1 MRFAPF
7 EADEI
12 VTRGALD
19 IRRED
24 EVEDHGGSGIHAVD
38 AGTAAR
44 PGVPME
50 AEADR
55 EASPEP
61 ERQATGD
68 QHLIRAALDEPTP
81 VVGTAQP
88 PHGLSGAIRRLAYS
102 IPETRARHWMLLMV
116 GDRVDVLE
124 HRIGDAVAEPLE
136 RLGLDDA
143 AAWTRSNPAGAA
155 VTAAAGVAAATL
167 ALRAARR
174 RL

>member
-1 MRFAPF
+1 MGFAPF
-7 EADEI
+7 GVDGITTGTE
-12 VTRGALD
+12 LD

-24 EVEDHGGSGIHAVD
+24 EVEDHGGSGIDAVD

-50 AEADR
+50 AEADP
-55 EASPEP
+55 EASSEP
-61 ERQATGD
+61 ERQTMAD

-88 PHGLSGAIRRLAYS
+88 PHGLSGAIRRMAYS

-124 HRIGDAVAEPLE
+124 HRIGDAVAAPLE
-136 RLGLDDA
+136 RLRLDDA
-143 AAWTRSNPAGAA
+143 AAWTRANP
-155 VTAAAGVAAATL
+155 VTTVVGVVAATL
-167 ALRAARR
+167 ALRVVRR